1 MFYTSYFSNMSYI
14 SKCCAD
20 SNKEFVCASVANSQ
34 PKGSLLTKL
43 DCFVPS
49 WDLVGQYKAGT
60 LPWELFANY
69 YIQQLR
75 VLSVVDLEQIKDLPV
90 DVILM
95 CWESP
100 DKPCHRHLLR
110 EFLNAS
116 GIPCEE
122 FGTPH
127 NTPVYDASEIYKR
140 LSGG

>member
-1 MFYTSYFSNMSYI
+1 MLYTSYFSNRSYI
-14 SKCCAD
+14 SKCYED
-20 SNKEFVCASVANSQ
+20 SDKEFVCTSIANSQ
-34 PKGSLLTKL
+34 PKGFPLTKL

-75 VLSVVDLEQIKDLPV
+75 ALSVSDLAKLKELPV

-122 FGTPH
+122 FKTLK
-127 NTPVYDASEIYKR
+127 NTPVYDAGEIYKR

>member
-14 SKCCAD
+14 SKCYED
-20 SNKEFVCASVANSQ
+20 SDKEFVCSSISNSQ
-34 PKGSLLTKL
+34 PKGFPLTKL

-69 YIQQLR
+69 YTQQLR
-75 VLSVVDLEQIKDLPV
+75 ALSVSDLAKLKELPV

-122 FGTPH
+122 FKTLK
-127 NTPVYDASEIYKR
+127 NTPVYDAGEIYKR